1 MTRYY
6 CPQCWHDFPVD
17 HEICPDCNFNIKEF
31 YNSKDYID
39 KLIQALHSPE
49 PSTPVRAAM
58 VLGKLRD
65 VRAVQP
71 LMECVEK
78 NKDVYLVLEAVRAL
92 GNIGTLN
99 VMMFLR
105 GLHDHPSMIIRDE
118 VQKIL
123 DRIYDELR
131 PKK

>member
-6 CPQCWHDFPVD
+6 CPQCWHDFPEN
-17 HEICPDCNFNIKEF
+17 HAICPDCGFNIKEF
-31 YNSKDYID
+31 YSSKDYIE
-39 KLIQALHSPE
+39 KLIQALKSPE

-58 VLGKLRD
+58 VLGKLKD
-65 VRAVQP
+65 TRAVQP
-71 LMECVEK
+71 LMECV
-78 NKDVYLVLEAVRAL
+78 NVNSDVYIVLEAVRAL

-105 GLHDHPSMIIRDE
+105 GLHDHPSKMIRDE
-118 VQKIL
+118 VQSIL
-123 DRIYDELR
+123 DRIYDDLK